1 MTVNTKTYYSI
12 PRNDREYEALLR
24 HHRDFEPNPHVVGH
38 QAGAE
43 MKKMRDPKYGNVNAE
58 YAQVINPV
66 GQHQQ
71 GSHPG
76 NIANYD
82 DEVSAKN
89 RTGNLA
95 LENSQTIVDKDPEQ
109 VVEDGITSQVGRS
122 YGGFDTRKLES
133 KMAMFADAFEK
144 GNAHDGNNNRF
155 NTGRLG

>member
-1 MTVNTKTYYSI
+1 MTVDTRTSYSI

-43 MKKMRDPKYGNVNAE
+43 MKKMRDPKHGNVNAE

-66 GQHQQ
+66 GQHLQN
-71 GSHPG
+71 SHPG